1 MIKNYALELGRELTQ
16 EEIDYIGNRLQD
28 DILSIQRPVP
38 AEMIGRKVIVRAGYS
53 SNIVGEVT
61 HVKKTTF
68 GFVSGDFIAEMPN
81 HRFVSSYDDKPS
93 Y

>member
-1 MIKNYALELGRELTQ
+1 MIKAHAQLLNRELTDEQ
-16 EEIDYIGNRLQD
+16 EQYIAQKIND
-28 DILSIQRPVP
+28 EILSIQCPVP
-38 AEMIGRKVIVRAGYS
+38 ANMIGRKVIVRAGYS

-61 HVKKTTF
+61 HVKRTTF